1 MLVIYPAD
9 GADSFVDVAEADI
22 IIGGFVPSE
31 GKTAYLALLEADKE
45 AYLRQ
50 AFVQISSCSG
60 ITLPD
65 TSETALGTA
74 QCYLVVYSQTV
85 ETVNIDVNERAI
97 TGERVDSL
105 AVSYDSDKRVSSDT
119 FPPMVYSLLRPF
131 GCQNNSQGGMCS
143 VRTIKG

>member
-1 MLVIYPAD
+1 MLILYPLDDAN
-9 GADSFVDVAEADI
+9 SFVDVTEADA

-45 AYLRQ
+45 AYLKQ
-50 AFVQISSCSG
+50 AFLQISSCSG

-65 TSETALGTA
+65 TSESALGTA

-85 ETVNIDVNERAI
+85 ETVNVDVNERAV

-105 AVSYDSDKRVSSDT
+105 GVTYDSDKRVSSDT
-119 FPPMVYSLLRPF
+119 FPPMVYSLLRGY
-131 GCQNNSQGGMCS
+131 GCQNNSSGGHVS
-143 VRTIKG
+143 ARFARG